1 MSAGTR
7 HEWIDELCARLE
19 RVLLGR
25 VADELLASE
34 LPERGALVV
43 APVWK
48 WLAPRIDMG
57 RKTRRADGDTMLM
70 PVRMTWQPSPVVV
83 VTAPTAVA
91 WSMVG
96 LGHSGAGEVKVVPVD
111 GACPQ
116 ATREKF
122 PTDGELEVELLTQRE
137 LRARLGHLV
146 ADGRQARW
154 DAVMSL
160 EHYVNRAVH
169 SAVVAVS
176 YDVHG
181 QSPGPELPWVL
192 DETGKQAVAD
202 RMLLGSGESPGRVA
216 ALLDRCL
223 KPSAFV
229 KVDPLRYVVKDL
241 HRSAESEV
249 RKTIGDP
256 HIGRKIRAVQRTM
269 PSAPMQEVIAA
280 YRAAHPN
287 DHLST
292 ARATKALTSGADVMA
307 GFTEIGEAD
316 AVQASHEDGVLE
328 RLGRLQGVSP

>member
-1 MSAGTR
+1 MNGTR
-7 HEWIDELCARLE
+7 HEWIDELCTRLE

-25 VADELLASE
+25 AAEDLLAGD
-34 LPERGALVV
+34 LPEHAALVV
-43 APVWK
+43 APAWR

-57 RKTRRADGDTMLM
+57 RKTRRTDGTTMLM
-70 PVRMTWQPSPVVV
+70 PVRMTWQPGLVMVL
-83 VTAPTAVA
+83 TAPTAVA

-111 GACPQ
+111 GACPDL
-116 ATREKF
+116 TGEKF
-122 PTDGELEVELLTQRE
+122 PTDGELEVELLPVAE
-137 LRARLGHLV
+137 LRARLALLV

-154 DAVMSL
+154 DALMSL

-176 YDVHG
+176 YDVVGG
-181 QSPGPELPWVL
+181 QNPLPVL

-202 RMLLGSGESPGRVA
+202 RMLLGSEDHPGRVG

-223 KPSAFV
+223 RPGTFV

-241 HRSAESEV
+241 HRSAEAEV
-249 RKTIGDP
+249 RKSIGDP
-256 HIGRKIRAVQRTM
+256 HIGRKIRAMRRTM

-280 YRAAHPN
+280 YKRAHPG

-292 ARATKALTSGADVMA
+292 ARATKALTAGADVMA
-307 GFTEIGEAD
+307 SFTEIGEAETP
-316 AVQASHEDGVLE
+316 VHSHEDLVVA
-328 RLGRLQGVSP
+328 RLDELKAGRP

>member
-1 MSAGTR
+1 MSEGTR
-7 HEWIDELCARLE
+7 HEWIDELCSRLE
-19 RVLLGR
+19 RILLGR
-25 VADELLASE
+25 VAGELLAAD

-70 PVRMTWQPSPVVV
+70 PVRMTWQPSPVMVL
-83 VTAPTAVA
+83 TAPTAVA

-96 LGHSGAGEVKVVPVD
+96 LGHSGTGELKVVPVE
-111 GACPQ
+111 GACP
-116 ATREKF
+116 ALTGEKF
-122 PTDGELEVELLTQRE
+122 PTAGELEVEVLTERE

-146 ADGRQARW
+146 VDGRQARW
-154 DAVMSL
+154 DALMSL

-169 SAVVAVS
+169 SAVVSVS

-181 QSPGPELPWVL
+181 TPAGAEPAWVL
-192 DETGKQAVAD
+192 DDTGKQTVAD
-202 RMLLGSGESPGRVA
+202 RMLLGSEDGPGRVG

-223 KPSAFV
+223 QPGAFV
-229 KVDPLRYVVKDL
+229 RVDPLRYVVKDL
-241 HRSAESEV
+241 HRSAEAEV

-269 PSAPMQEVIAA
+269 PSAPLREVIDA
-280 YRAAHPN
+280 YRRTHPN

-292 ARATKALTSGADVMA
+292 SRATAALTAGSDVMA
-307 GFTEIGEAD
+307 GFTEIGEAQ
-316 AVQASHEDGVLE
+316 AVLASHEDLVVA
-328 RLGRLQGVSP
+328 RVDRVKARTR

>member
-1 MSAGTR
+1 MTGAR

-25 VADELLASE
+25 VAEELLTTE
-34 LPERGALVV
+34 LPETAALVV

-70 PVRMTWQPSPVVV
+70 PVRMTWQPSPVMVL
-83 VTAPTAVA
+83 TAPTAAA

-96 LGHSGAGEVKVVPVD
+96 LGHSGAGEVKLVPVE
-111 GACPQ
+111 GACPDV
-116 ATREKF
+116 TGEKF
-122 PTDGELEVELLTQRE
+122 PTDGELEVELLPHRE
-137 LRARLGHLV
+137 LLGRLRHLV
-146 ADGRQARW
+146 ADGKQARW

-176 YDVHG
+176 YDVVGGDNPH
-181 QSPGPELPWVL
+181 PVL
-192 DETGKQAVAD
+192 DDTAKQSVAD
-202 RMLLGSGESPGRVA
+202 RMLLGSEEGPGRVG
-216 ALLDRCL
+216 ALLERCL
-223 KPSAFV
+223 RPGAFV

-241 HRSAESEV
+241 HRSAEAEV

-269 PSAPMQEVIAA
+269 PSASMQEVIAA
-280 YRAAHPN
+280 YRRTHPG

-292 ARATKALTSGADVMA
+292 ARATKALTAGADVMA
-307 GFTEIGEAD
+307 GFTEIGEAE
-316 AVQASHEDGVLE
+316 AVMQSHEDLVVA
-328 RLGRLQGVSP
+328 RLDRLKVAAL